1 MSSDEQSGYLSP
13 LFLDVLQAKKGI
25 NVKTKNFEQL
35 DFMLCITYGALCSG
49 RFVILAAGPQKAVP
63 GLNIFFRSTPKRPCQ
78 PELSPG
84 CILLKW
90 VYADPYCA
98 KTNDNLKNIYAA
110 GFLPIQFLFYR

>member
-1 MSSDEQSGYLSP
+1 
-13 LFLDVLQAKKGI
+13 
-25 NVKTKNFEQL
+25 
-35 DFMLCITYGALCSG
+35 MLCITYGALCSG